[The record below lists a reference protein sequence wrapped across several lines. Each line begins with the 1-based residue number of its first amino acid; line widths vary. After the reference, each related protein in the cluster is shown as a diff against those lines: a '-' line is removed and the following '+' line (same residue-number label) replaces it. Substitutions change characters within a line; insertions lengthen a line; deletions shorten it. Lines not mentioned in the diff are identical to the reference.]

1 MEIKLL
7 AFDSFGVRSMATWVS
22 TKDVRVMI
30 DPGVALAPRR
40 YGLPPHPLEFNRLR
54 ECGETVAEYAG
65 DSDLI
70 IVTHYHYDHHD
81 LGDLI
86 PLEVYRGKEVYVKHP
101 EENINP
107 SQKFERAPLF
117 LGKIRNLPRKLGYA
131 DNNQLTIGK
140 TTIRFSRAV
149 PHGSDPKLGYVVE
162 VSISDGETKLVYT
175 SDVEGP
181 VLEEQAKFVLEEK
194 PNILIVDGPMT
205 YMLGYRYSLENLE
218 SALRNLKEII
228 TKTPVETLILE
239 HHFMRDLNYK
249 IIAGPVYKAA
259 NSRKVKVLTA
269 AEYAG
274 RKIEMLEAIRPELYK
289 KFKPEGRKE
298 E

>member
-1 MEIKLL
+1 MDIKLL
-7 AFDSFGVRSMATWVS
+7 AFDSFGVRSMATWIS
-22 TKDVRVMI
+22 TKDARIMI
-30 DPGVALAPRR
+30 DPGAALAPRR
-40 YGLPPHPLEFNRLR
+40 YGLPPHLVELNRL
-54 ECGETVAEYAG
+54 GELGEKVAEYAE

-70 IVTHYHYDHHD
+70 IVTHYHYDHHN

-86 PLEVYRGKEVYVKHP
+86 PLEVYRGKQVYVKHP

-117 LGKIRNLPRKLGYA
+117 LGKIRNLPQKLSYA
-131 DNNQLTIGK
+131 DENQVTIGK
-140 TTIRFSRAV
+140 TIIKFSKAV
-149 PHGSDPKLGYVVE
+149 PHGSNPKLGYVVE

-181 VLEEQAKFVLEEK
+181 VLEEQTQFILEEK
-194 PNILIVDGPMT
+194 PSIVIADGPMT

-218 SALRNLKEII
+218 SALKNLKNIIMKTSVEI
-228 TKTPVETLILE
+228 LILD

-249 IIAGPVYKAA
+249 VAASPVYKAA
-259 NSRKVKVLTA
+259 NSRKVKVLAA

-274 RKIEMLEAIRPELYK
+274 RKIEMLEAVRPELYK
-289 KFKPEGRKE
+289 KLKSKHRKK
-298 E
+298 